1 MDHQLNIAKGMQKA
15 LQELYKVYP
24 GQLLDSMI
32 MIRLISR
39 QD

>member
-1 MDHQLNIAKGMQKA
+1 MDHQLNIAKGTAKA

-24 GQLLDSMI
+24 GRIIDSMI